1 MIKVLI
7 VDDSAFM
14 RIALRKMVECADIQ
28 VVGEAR
34 NGAIGLQMAREL
46 RPDVITMDVEM
57 PEMDGLTATREI
69 MACAPC
75 PIIMVSSLTE
85 KGAATTIQALSIGA
99 VDFISKKSSFVQ
111 LDIVQIGE
119 ELVGKIRYWAKQKK
133 SSLQGAALTPSTP
146 SAPAQYAAQPKV
158 QMGKA
163 PENMNKISAPAGKV
177 GLVVVGI
184 STGGPAAMP
193 KFLQNMGRLACPVVI
208 AQHMPPL
215 FTKGFADHMR
225 AETGLNIVEG
235 VNGMQ
240 LEPGMVVVA
249 PGGTDSI
256 VREPFKGKLTLYL
269 KLNTEVNIHPNAD
282 TLFRSVTALS
292 VGVVAVIMTGMGS
305 DGTLGATE
313 LHKRN
318 VPILVQSPDCCVVD
332 GMPSSA
338 IAAGIVSEALPLD
351 QLGRKLA
358 KWCA

>member
-14 RIALRKMVECADIQ
+14 RIALRKMVEADPEVK
-28 VVGEAR
+28 VVGEAK
-34 NGAIGLQMAREL
+34 NGAVALQMAREL

-57 PEMDGLTATREI
+57 PEMDGLTAAREI
-69 MACAPC
+69 MASAPC
-75 PIIMVSSLTE
+75 AIIMVSSLTE
-85 KGAATTIQALSIGA
+85 KGAATTIKALEVGA

-119 ELVGKIRYWAKQKK
+119 ELLQKVRYWAQQNAKQRRSSTALPLPTQAPMAMKK
-133 SSLQGAALTPSTP
+133 ILAPSS
-146 SAPAQYAAQPKV
+146 
-158 QMGKA
+158 
-163 PENMNKISAPAGKV
+163 KI
-177 GLVVVGI
+177 GLVVIGI

-193 KFLQNMGRLACPVVI
+193 KFLRSMGRLSCPVVI
-208 AQHMPPL
+208 AQHMPPV

-225 AETGLNIVEG
+225 AETGLNVMEG
-235 VNGMQ
+235 VHGMQ
-240 LEPGMVVVA
+240 LEAGMVVVA

-256 VREPFKGKLTLYL
+256 VREPFPTKLALYL

-282 TLFRSVTALS
+282 TLFRSATSLS

-305 DGTLGATE
+305 DGTLGAKE

-318 VPILVQSPDCCVVD
+318 VPILVQSPASCVVD
-332 GMPSSA
+332 GMPGSA

-351 QLGRKLA
+351 ELGRKLA